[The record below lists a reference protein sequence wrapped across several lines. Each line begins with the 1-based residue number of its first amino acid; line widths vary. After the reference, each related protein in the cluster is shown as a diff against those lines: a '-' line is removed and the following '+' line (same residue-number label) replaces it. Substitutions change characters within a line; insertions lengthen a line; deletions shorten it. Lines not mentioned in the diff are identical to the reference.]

1 MIFYTDAESR
11 TLRKAVFGVMVLVSQ
26 ADPGPVLQER
36 HAGLRA
42 LMGLSPEL
50 RGVLHASRVSLPDVP
65 EAEFEA
71 QVLDALRLSV
81 KILAAKAP
89 DEAATF
95 PDAVEAIC
103 HEVAQADGQVAEVEA
118 AVIAKVRDALTGG

>member
-11 TLRKAVFGVMVLVSQ
+11 ALRKAVFGVMVLVSH
-26 ADPGPVLQER
+26 ADPGPVIQER

-42 LMGLSPEL
+42 LTRLSPDL
-50 RGVLHASRVSLPDVP
+50 RGVLHGSRVDLPAVSGS
-65 EAEFEA
+65 EFEEE
-71 QVLDALRLSV
+71 VLEALRVSMKVLT
-81 KILAAKAP
+81 AKAP
-89 DEAATF
+89 AEAASF

-118 AVIAKVRDALTGG
+118 AVIAKVRAALGG